1 MLKLITEVYIGDL
14 AVKLYFN
21 LLASLKTT
29 DFLKNKNKFSQFFSL
44 GKAVEKLEKN
54 VNVLKVLTEQ
64 IFVKMIAVF
73 MMDFAGT
80 LEYVHKKATYAL

>member
-1 MLKLITEVYIGDL
+1 MFFCFVFLKGYILAPLGKIIRMLKLITEVYIGDL

-54 VNVLKVLTEQ
+54 VNVLKVLTE
-64 IFVKMIAVF
+64 
-73 MMDFAGT
+73 
-80 LEYVHKKATYAL
+80 